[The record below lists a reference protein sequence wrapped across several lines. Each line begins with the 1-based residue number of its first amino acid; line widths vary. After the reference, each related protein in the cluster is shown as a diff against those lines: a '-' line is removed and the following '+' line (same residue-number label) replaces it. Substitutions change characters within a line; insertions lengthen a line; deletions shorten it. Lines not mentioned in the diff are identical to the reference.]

1 MSLKDR
7 KKLAELIEKLIKGK
21 ASKNEIISLYN
32 FFLSHQTI
40 FKWPKEFENKELV
53 EKEIFNKIQK
63 QAKIGPY
70 KESKL
75 SKLRSLN
82 FIKYAAVLV
91 IFISVCY
98 FIFNNEE
105 TNKTNIVIENNI
117 EVGTDKAT
125 LTLEDGSNIVLEKGK
140 TYKKENIKSDGEKI
154 VYEAS
159 QSEPVP
165 KLTYNFL
172 TVPKGGQFYID
183 LEDGTKVWLN
193 ADSKLKYP
201 IKFIDGQPR
210 DVELLYGEAYFIV
223 SPSTKHHG
231 DKFRVISN
239 HQEIEVLGTEFNIK
253 AYQNDNVVETV
264 LVEGKINVDINN
276 ENKILLPNQQLKY
289 SKLTNT
295 SEINTVNALYET
307 AWRFG
312 YFKFYKKSF
321 FEVSK
326 VLERWYNVKIVFE
339 KNELKDFKITGVSS
353 KHQNIEN
360 FLKTLKNT
368 NNITYEIKEDIIYIK

>member
-1 MSLKDR
+1 MSLKNR
-7 KKLAELIEKLIKGK
+7 KKLFELIEKLIKGK
-21 ASKNEIISLYN
+21 ASKNDIISLYN

-40 FKWPKEFENKELV
+40 FKWPKEFENKEVV

-70 KESKL
+70 RESKL

-82 FIKYAAVLV
+82 FIKYAAVLA
-91 IFISVCY
+91 IFVSVCY
-98 FIFNNEE
+98 FILNNEE
-105 TNKTNIVIENNI
+105 TNKAKVVIDNNI
-117 EVGTDKAT
+117 KTGTDKAT

-159 QSEPVP
+159 QSEPAP

-201 IKFIDGQPR
+201 VKFMDGQPR

-223 SPSTKHHG
+223 SPSTKHRG
-231 DKFRVISN
+231 DKFRVISD

-276 ENKILLPNQQLKY
+276 ENKVLLPNQQLKY

-312 YFKFYKKSF
+312 YFKFHKKSF